1 MLITVS
7 IAAGET
13 KEFREECTYFRILSA
28 SGASVDVV
36 FLDGGSVRGDAAAIA
51 PGYSEKW
58 TRPIDAIR
66 ITSATTQTIQ
76 FVMRIGSEVS
86 YDVPPGGTL
95 VFPATQG
102 AYTQAAPAIAIT
114 STQILAAKSNRK
126 YVLIQN
132 NDPAI
137 TIYLNF
143 AGAAASAA
151 TGVKIGPGGSYE
163 NADFCPTAAINAI
176 AITTANPL
184 ITVVEG

>member
-1 MLITVS
+1 MLVTVTF
-7 IAAGET
+7 AAGET

-28 SGASVDVV
+28 SGATTNCI
-36 FLDGGSVRGDAAAIA
+36 FMRDGAPVADASAIA

-58 TRPIDAIR
+58 NRPIDAIR
-66 ITSATTQTIQ
+66 ITSPTVQTLQ

-95 VFPATQG
+95 VFPASQG

-114 STQILAAKSNRK
+114 STQILAAKSTRR

-137 TIYLNF
+137 TIYLNLT
-143 AGAAASAA
+143 GAAAAA
-151 TGVKIGPGGSYE
+151 SGGIKIGPGGSYE
-163 NADFCPTAAINAI
+163 NGDFCPTSAINAI
-176 AITTANPL
+176 AITTATPL
-184 ITVVEG
+184 ITVIEG